1 LLPRQRDGLHAFKNG
16 LAKSRVIKAR
26 YGIFAMVRIWLVAAL
41 LVLGAAFPVAAY
53 DEKPDAGEEKHDE
66 LAVRLSEKQVDA
78 GKFAVREV
86 QGGTLV
92 KRIAVPGTIV
102 PSGDHTAR
110 VAVRLLGTV
119 AELRKRLGD
128 TVQSGEVVAVIESR
142 EVADAK
148 SEYLAARLVFD
159 LQQTLFNRSTRL
171 FESKFL
177 SENDFLRART
187 TFEDARVKIEIAR
200 QKLFALSLTAEQIE
214 ALPKQPVET
223 LRLQE
228 LRAPIAG
235 RIAER
240 RVELG
245 ALVGREGQESELYVI
260 VNLDVVWAEL
270 AVPPS
275 ELASIREGQQISIAA
290 GTGGE
295 PSPATIMF
303 VSPLLDKDTRA
314 ARVVASVENAALK
327 WRPGSFI
334 TAAIPTDA
342 TPAAIAVPKS
352 ALQSLKSDTVVFV
365 RTADG
370 FEARKVS
377 IGLQDGRLVEVTAGV
392 AAGERIATT
401 NTFTLKA
408 DLGKAEADH
417 ED

>member
-1 LLPRQRDGLHAFKNG
+1 M
-16 LAKSRVIKAR
+16 I
-26 YGIFAMVRIWLVAAL
+26 RIWLLAAV
-41 LVLGAAFPVAAY
+41 LVLDAAFPLAARG
-53 DEKPDAGEEKHDE
+53 EKPGAGEEHHDD
-66 LAVRLSEKQVDA
+66 ATVKLSERQVDA
-78 GKFAVREV
+78 GKFAVSEA
-86 QGGTLV
+86 QGGTLS
-92 KRIAVPGTIV
+92 KRITVPGSIV
-102 PSGDHTAR
+102 PSGDHIAR

-128 TVQSGEVVAVIESR
+128 AVQAGEVVAVIESR

-171 FESKFL
+171 FEGNVL

-187 TFEDARVKIEIAR
+187 SYEDARVKIEIAR

-214 ALPKQPVET
+214 ALPQQPVET
-223 LRLQE
+223 LRRQE

-245 ALVGREGQESELYVI
+245 SLVGREGQESELFVI
-260 VNLDVVWAEL
+260 VNLSVVWADL

-275 ELASIREGQQISIAA
+275 DLASIREGQQITIAA
-290 GTGGE
+290 GAGRE
-295 PSPATIMF
+295 PSPATIIF

-314 ARVVASVENAALK
+314 ARVVASIDNAALK

-334 TAAIPTDA
+334 TAEIPTDE
-342 TPAAIAVPKS
+342 TPAAIVVPKT
-352 ALQSLKSDTVVFV
+352 ALQSIKGDTVVFV
-365 RTADG
+365 RTAEG

-377 IGLQDGRLVEVTAGV
+377 LGRQDARLVEVIAGL

-408 DLGKAEADH
+408 DLGKAEVEH
-417 ED
+417 EH

>member
-1 LLPRQRDGLHAFKNG
+1 
-16 LAKSRVIKAR
+16 
-26 YGIFAMVRIWLVAAL
+26 MVRIWLLTAL
-41 LVLGAAFPVAAY
+41 LVLGAAVPLAAR
-53 DEKPDAGEEKHDE
+53 DEKPDPGEEKHDE
-66 LAVRLSEKQVDA
+66 LAVKLSEKQVDA
-78 GKFAVREV
+78 GKFAISEV
-86 QGGTLV
+86 QGGMLG
-92 KRIAVPGTIV
+92 KRIVVPGSIV
-102 PSGDHTAR
+102 PSGDHIAR

-128 TVQSGEVVAVIESR
+128 TVQAGEVVAVIESR

-171 FESKFL
+171 FEGKVL

-214 ALPKQPVET
+214 ALPQQPAET
-223 LRLQE
+223 LRRQE
-228 LRAPIAG
+228 LKAPIAG
-235 RIAER
+235 RVAER

-245 ALVGREGQESELYVI
+245 SLVGREGLESELFVI
-260 VNLDVVWAEL
+260 VNLDVVWADL

-275 ELASIREGQQISIAA
+275 DLASIHEGQQITVAI

-314 ARVVASVENAALK
+314 ARVVASVDNAALK
-327 WRPGSFI
+327 WRPGSFV
-334 TAAIPTDA
+334 TAEIPTDT
-342 TPAAIAVPKS
+342 TPAAIVVPKP
-352 ALQSLKSDTVVFV
+352 ALQSLKGDTVVFV
-365 RTADG
+365 RTAEG

-377 IGLQDGRLVEVTAGV
+377 IGRQDARLAEVTAGL
-392 AAGERIATT
+392 AARERIATT

-408 DLGKAEADH
+408 DLGKAEAEH

>member
-1 LLPRQRDGLHAFKNG
+1 
-16 LAKSRVIKAR
+16 
-26 YGIFAMVRIWLVAAL
+26 MVRIWLLAAL
-41 LVLGAAFPVAAY
+41 LVLDAAFPLAAAG
-53 DEKPDAGEEKHDE
+53 EKPGAGEEKHDE
-66 LAVRLSEKQVDA
+66 ATIKLSDRQVDA
-78 GKFAVREV
+78 GKFAVSKV
-86 QGGTLV
+86 QGGMLS
-92 KRIAVPGTIV
+92 KRITVPGSIV
-102 PSGDHTAR
+102 PSGDHIAR

-128 TVQSGEVVAVIESR
+128 AVQAGDVVAVIESR

-171 FESKFL
+171 FEGKVL
-177 SENDFLRART
+177 GENDFLRART

-214 ALPKQPVET
+214 ALPQQPVET
-223 LRLQE
+223 LRRQE

-235 RIAER
+235 RVAER

-245 ALVGREGQESELYVI
+245 ALVGREGQESELFVI
-260 VNLDVVWAEL
+260 VNLSVVWADL
-270 AVPPS
+270 AVSPS
-275 ELASIREGQQISIAA
+275 DLATIHEGQQITIAA

-314 ARVVASVENAALK
+314 ARVVASVDNAALK

-334 TAAIPTDA
+334 TAEIPTDEA
-342 TPAAIAVPKS
+342 PAAIVVPKT
-352 ALQSLKSDTVVFV
+352 ALQSLKGDTVVFV

-377 IGLQDGRLVEVTAGV
+377 IGRQDARLAEVTSGLV
-392 AAGERIATT
+392 AGEHIASA
-401 NTFTLKA
+401 NTFILKA
-408 DLGKAEADH
+408 DLGKAEVEHD
-417 ED
+417 D

>member
-1 LLPRQRDGLHAFKNG
+1 
-16 LAKSRVIKAR
+16 
-26 YGIFAMVRIWLVAAL
+26 MVRIWLLAAA
-41 LVLGAAFPVAAY
+41 LVLGAAFPLAARG
-53 DEKPDAGEEKHDE
+53 EKPGAGEERHDDATVK
-66 LAVRLSEKQVDA
+66 LTGRQVNSGNFAVTEVSGGVLSE
-78 GKFAVREV
+78 
-86 QGGTLV
+86 
-92 KRIAVPGTIV
+92 RITVPGTIV
-102 PSGDHTAR
+102 PSGDHIAR
-110 VAVRLLGTV
+110 IAVRLLGTV

-128 TVQSGEVVAVIESR
+128 AVQAGEVVAVIESR

-171 FESKFL
+171 FEGKVL

-187 TFEDARVKIEIAR
+187 TYEDARVKIEIAR

-214 ALPKQPVET
+214 ALPQQPVET
-223 LRLQE
+223 LRRQE

-245 ALVGREGQESELYVI
+245 SLVGREGQESELFVV
-260 VNLDVVWAEL
+260 VNLSVVWADL

-275 ELASIREGQQISIAA
+275 DLASIREGQQITIAA
-290 GTGGE
+290 GTGSE

-314 ARVVASVENAALK
+314 ARVVASVDNAALK

-334 TAAIPTDA
+334 TAQIATDE
-342 TPAAIAVPKS
+342 TPAAIVVPKT
-352 ALQSLKSDTVVFV
+352 ALQSYKGDTVVFV

-377 IGLQDGRLVEVTAGV
+377 IGRQDARLAEVATGLAV
-392 AAGERIATT
+392 GEHIASA
-401 NTFTLKA
+401 NTFILKA
-408 DLGKAEADH
+408 DLGKAEAQHD
-417 ED
+417 

>member
-1 LLPRQRDGLHAFKNG
+1 
-16 LAKSRVIKAR
+16 
-26 YGIFAMVRIWLVAAL
+26 MVRIWLLAAV
-41 LVLGAAFPVAAY
+41 LVFGAAFPLAAR
-53 DEKPDAGEEKHDE
+53 EEEPGAGEEKHDQ
-66 LAVRLSEKQVDA
+66 ATIKLSERQVDV
-78 GKFAVREV
+78 GKFAISEV
-86 QGGTLV
+86 QGGMLG
-92 KRIAVPGTIV
+92 KRITVPGSIV
-102 PSGDHTAR
+102 PSGDHIAR

-128 TVQSGEVVAVIESR
+128 TVQAGEVVAVIESR

-171 FESKFL
+171 FDGKVL

-214 ALPKQPVET
+214 ALPQQPVET
-223 LRLQE
+223 LRRQE
-228 LRAPIAG
+228 LKAPIAG
-235 RIAER
+235 RVAER

-245 ALVGREGQESELYVI
+245 SLVGREGLESELFVI
-260 VNLDVVWAEL
+260 VNLNVVWADL

-275 ELASIREGQQISIAA
+275 ELASIHEGQQITIAA

-295 PSPATIMF
+295 SSPATIMF

-314 ARVVASVENAALK
+314 ARVVASVDNAALK

-334 TAAIPTDA
+334 TAEIPTDEA
-342 TPAAIAVPKS
+342 PAAITVPKT
-352 ALQSLKSDTVVFV
+352 ALQSLRRDTVVFV
-365 RTADG
+365 RTAEG

-377 IGLQDGRLVEVTAGV
+377 IGRQDARLAEVVAGL
-392 AAGERIATT
+392 AAGERIATS

-408 DLGKAEADH
+408 DLRKAEVEHD
-417 ED
+417 D

>member
-1 LLPRQRDGLHAFKNG
+1 
-16 LAKSRVIKAR
+16 
-26 YGIFAMVRIWLVAAL
+26 MVRIWLLAAVL
-41 LVLGAAFPVAAY
+41 LFDAAFPLAARE
-53 DEKPDAGEEKHDE
+53 EKAGAGEEKHDE
-66 LAVRLSEKQVDA
+66 ATVKLSERQVDT
-78 GKFAVREV
+78 GKFAVSEV
-86 QGGTLV
+86 QGGTLG
-92 KRIAVPGTIV
+92 KRITVPGSIV
-102 PSGDHTAR
+102 PSGDHIAR

-128 TVQSGEVVAVIESR
+128 AVQAGEVVAVIESR

-171 FESKFL
+171 FEGKVL

-214 ALPKQPVET
+214 ALPQQPVET
-223 LRLQE
+223 LRRQE

-235 RIAER
+235 RVAER

-245 ALVGREGQESELYVI
+245 SLVGREGLESELFVI
-260 VNLDVVWAEL
+260 VNLSVVWADL
-270 AVPPS
+270 AVPTPD
-275 ELASIREGQQISIAA
+275 LATIREGQKITIAA
-290 GTGGE
+290 GTGDE

-314 ARVVASVENAALK
+314 ARVVASVDNAALK

-334 TAAIPTDA
+334 TADIPTDEE
-342 TPAAIAVPKS
+342 PAAIVVPKT
-352 ALQSLKSDTVVFV
+352 ALQSLKGDTVVFV
-365 RTADG
+365 RTAEG

-377 IGLQDGRLVEVTAGV
+377 IGRQDSRLAEVTSGL
-392 AAGERIATT
+392 AAGEHIAAA
-401 NTFTLKA
+401 NTFILKA
-408 DLGKAEADH
+408 DLGKAEAEH
-417 ED
+417 EE